1 MGKIHDALQRAEVLR
16 RGGSEPAAPEISV
29 TERSSPAAPEPAAP
43 GWSARL
49 RARVAGKGKGRGRSK
64 SASASSRPRDSF
76 LHSGAESLYSEEYR
90 TLRARIQSL
99 RRTRELRSIVVSS
112 TRPSEGKTTT
122 ALNLALSFGFER
134 ENSVCLVDADMR
146 TPQVHKAFAGMGVVG
161 LAEVLEGDAKLEE
174 ALVAIPD
181 TRLMVL
187 PVKALP
193 MAPAELLS
201 SRAMAELVAELHTR
215 FQTVIF
221 DAPPVLGLP
230 DTVTLVDLCD
240 AALFV
245 VGAGRAPREEVESAL
260 ERLDASKVIGAVL
273 NRCEKHEIGYL
284 GAYGYGKS

>member
-1 MGKIHDALQRAEVLR
+1 MGKIHDALQRAESLRQHSDEPVRATDITAADLAPAPRGDAGGRSGWRDRFRRKKKAKALAAVPAGRVLV
-16 RGGSEPAAPEISV
+16 SDS
-29 TERSSPAAPEPAAP
+29 SSP
-43 GWSARL
+43 
-49 RARVAGKGKGRGRSK
+49 
-64 SASASSRPRDSF
+64 
-76 LHSGAESLYSEEYR
+76 YSEEYR

-99 RRTRELRSIVVSS
+99 RRRRELRSIVLSS

-122 ALNLALSFGFER
+122 AVNLALSFGAER
-134 ENSVCLVDADMR
+134 ENSVCLVDADLR
-146 TPQVHKAFAGMGVVG
+146 TPRVHRAFAGTGIVG

-174 ALVAIPD
+174 ALVPVPD
-181 TRLMVL
+181 SRLMVL

-193 MAPAELLS
+193 TAPSELLS
-201 SRAMAELVAELHTR
+201 SRAMRELVAELHTR

-245 VGAGRAPREEVESAL
+245 VGAGRSPRDEVESAL
-260 ERLDASKVIGAVL
+260 ERLDANKVIGVVL
-273 NRCEKHEIGYL
+273 NRCAKHEVGYL

>member
-1 MGKIHDALQRAEVLR
+1 MGKIHDALQRAEALR
-16 RGGSEPAAPEISV
+16 RGGSDASQAELPPLEAGAPTPIASAPPAA
-29 TERSSPAAPEPAAP
+29 T
-43 GWSARL
+43 GW
-49 RARVAGKGKGRGRSK
+49 RARRKAKAAQKVASTRR
-64 SASASSRPRDSF
+64 ADSVRVGGID
-76 LHSGAESLYSEEYR
+76 SPYSEEYR

-99 RRTRELRSIVVSS
+99 RRTRELRSIVVTS
-112 TRPSEGKTTT
+112 TRPNEGKTTT
-122 ALNLALSFGFER
+122 AANLALSFGLER
-134 ENSVCLVDADMR
+134 ENAVCLVDADLR
-146 TPQVHKAFAGMGVVG
+146 TPHVHKAFGTTGIVG
-161 LAEVLEGDAKLEE
+161 LAELLEGDAKLDE
-174 ALVAIPD
+174 ALIAVPD

-193 MAPAELLS
+193 TAPSELLS
-201 SRAMAELVAELHTR
+201 SRAMTELVAELHTR

-240 AALFV
+240 SALFV

-260 ERLDASKVIGAVL
+260 ERLDAGKVIGAVL

>member
-1 MGKIHDALQRAEVLR
+1 MGKIHDALQRAEALR
-16 RGGSEPAAPEISV
+16 RGGRSEPAAPEISLK
-29 TERSSPAAPEPAAP
+29 ERSASVAPEPAPATQS
-43 GWSARL
+43 WRSRL
-49 RARVAGKGKGRGRSK
+49 RAKVVPA
-64 SASASSRPRDSF
+64 APSSRPREPM
-76 LHSGAESLYSEEYR
+76 LHSGADSLYSEEYR

-99 RRTRELRSIVVSS
+99 RRTREIRSIVVTS

-122 ALNLALSFGFER
+122 ALNLALSFGYER
-134 ENSVCLVDADMR
+134 ENSVCLVDADLR
-146 TPQVHKAFAGMGVVG
+146 TPRVHKAFAGTGIVG
-161 LAEVLEGDAKLEE
+161 LAEILEGDAKLEE
-174 ALVAIPD
+174 GLVAVPD

-193 MAPAELLS
+193 TAPSELLS
-201 SRAMAELVAELHTR
+201 SRAMAELVTELHTR
-215 FQTVIF
+215 FQTVVF

-260 ERLDASKVIGAVL
+260 ERLDASKLIGAVL